1 VPSIKSDY
9 VEAIVNMTKVFDINL
24 PEEKISPN
32 ASITLRLLRKVRRKL
47 RLTTP
52 EAWPVARGW
61 PNMPYQSA
69 EVVYWRPAVGVNF
82 GDELSRTIVELML
95 ARRGYTVFDGLSKQR
110 SLLALGSILA
120 FAEDGDVVWG
130 TGVNGSVPASH
141 HRYTQLDIRAVR
153 GPLTRQFLMEKG
165 IEVPEVYG
173 DPGLL
178 VKRLTG
184 SRFETA
190 KSGIAIVPNMFD
202 MAQLRNQSLLN
213 GFPQINV
220 IDPTRSWNEV
230 IADIVKHEFII
241 ASSLH
246 GLVIADAF
254 GIPSRYLRLTEHEGV
269 LKYEDYYEGTGRPL
283 KFSRTISQ
291 AMDDGPV
298 AAMTYDAGALEASF
312 PYDIWS

>member
-1 VPSIKSDY
+1 
-9 VEAIVNMTKVFDINL
+9 MTKVFDIDL
-24 PEEKISPN
+24 PEEKIGSK
-32 ASITLRLLRKVRRKL
+32 ASIPVRLLRKIKRKL
-47 RLTTP
+47 NLTAP
-52 EAWPVARGW
+52 EVWPVARGW

-69 EVVYWRPAVGVNF
+69 EVVYWRPAEGVNF

-95 ARRGYTVFDGLSKQR
+95 ARRGYTVFDGLAKHR

-120 FAEDGDVVWG
+120 FARDGDVVWG

-141 HRYTQLDIRAVR
+141 HRYNQLDIRAVR
-153 GPLTRQFLMEKG
+153 GPLTRQFLMGKG
-165 IEVPEVYG
+165 MTVPEVYG

-184 SRFETA
+184 SRFESA
-190 KSGIAIVPNMFD
+190 RSGIAIVPNMFD
-202 MAQLRNQSLLN
+202 MAQLKGQSLLKD
-213 GFPQINV
+213 FPQINV

-230 IADIVKHEFII
+230 IADIVKHEFVI

-254 GIPSRYLRLTEHEGV
+254 GIPSRYLRLTDHEGK
-269 LKYEDYYEGTGRPL
+269 LKYEDYYEGTGRRL
-283 KFSRTISQ
+283 QFSRTIGQ
-291 AMDDGPV
+291 AMDDGP
-298 AAMTYDAGALEASF
+298 ATAMTYDANALEASF